1 MPRALTLKADLAL
14 RCPQRRDMWS
24 ARDTCARHR
33 HSSCIFCDIASDA
46 CSPRVVRRDD
56 LVVAFEDI
64 DAAAK
69 AHILVRE
76 VFDPRRLSRLLT
88 CFQVIPREHIG
99 DLSVLDNEVLCE

>member
-1 MPRALTLKADLAL
+1 M
-14 RCPQRRDMWS
+14 
-24 ARDTCARHR
+24 
-33 HSSCIFCDIASDA
+33 
-46 CSPRVVRRDD
+46 
-56 LVVAFEDI
+56 AFEDI
-64 DAAAK
+64 DPAAK